1 MKMIVAFVK
10 PHRFAA
16 VSLALHEVE
25 GLGGASAGD
34 VRSFRRGRAKSA
46 PDRRQQDLVDFVPSV
61 RIEVACDDGLTE
73 QVVETIER
81 AAHTGLRGDGRIY
94 ELTIEE
100 AVRIST
106 GERGT
111 SAI

>member
-1 MKMIVAFVK
+1 MKMIVAYVK

-16 VSLALHEVE
+16 VTLALHEVQ
-25 GLGGASAGD
+25 GLTGASAGD
-34 VRSFRRGRAKSA
+34 VRGFGRGRARNA
-46 PDRRQQDLVDFVPSV
+46 PDREQRDLLDYLPRV
-61 RIEVACDDGLTE
+61 RVEVACDDGLVE

-81 AAHTGLRGDGRIY
+81 AAHTGLRGDGKIY
-94 ELTIEE
+94 VLNIEE

-106 GERGT
+106 GARGT